1 MHRFAA
7 PWARS
12 LTLTTALAVALLS
25 GLVLFLPGIGL
36 LSQDPEDGPALLRL
50 IPIGLLGV
58 LALTWALSPRGFAI
72 EGGDLLLERR
82 LGTLR
87 IPLRTITAVGPLG
100 ALPRSGTL
108 RYAGTSGLFGY
119 FGRFWSP
126 GLGRFRLHATRLTGL
141 VLVDTEEGRW
151 VLSPEPPEP
160 FVAALRRA
168 APRAAEAPAP
178 GSDGPG
184 RGRRVTVVV
193 AVALGLAALA
203 VGGIFTAITGFTPVG
218 ARVTESAVV
227 VERRW
232 FADVEVPL
240 AGVRGAEPL
249 PPGSRRGWRRTMG
262 TSLPGGVAWGRVSSP
277 ALGSF
282 QLYAWRGGPL
292 VRLETADGP
301 VVLTPDDPEA
311 FLAAV
316 RARLP

>member
-1 MHRFAA
+1 VHRFAA

-12 LTLTTALAVALLS
+12 LTVTTALAVALLL

-72 EGGDLLLERR
+72 EGSDLLLERR
-82 LGTLR
+82 LGALR

-141 VLVDTEEGRW
+141 VLVDTEQGRW

-168 APRAAEAPAP
+168 VPRAAEPSAPDP
-178 GSDGPG
+178 GVDQPG
-184 RGRRVTVVV
+184 RGRRVAV

-203 VGGIFTAITGFTPVG
+203 VGGIFVAITGFTPVG
-218 ARVTESAVV
+218 VRITEAAIV

-232 FADVEVPL
+232 FADVEIPL
-240 AGVRGAEPL
+240 SGVRGAEAL

-262 TSLPGGVAWGRVSSP
+262 TSLPGGVAYGRFSSS
-277 ALGSF
+277 ALGTF
-282 QLYAWRGGPL
+282 QVYAWRGGPL
-292 VRLETADGP
+292 VKLETTDGP

-311 FLAAV
+311 FLADV
-316 RARLP
+316 RARLR